1 MCNFAIENMRRM
13 SPVDNTPL
21 QKNAM
26 NHHGVEEVLFCTF
39 SSKNA
44 TYRNY
49 RHDYTQSISKNL
61 SRFSFTG
68 KERDEETGYGYFGAR
83 YMDHELMTMWLSV
96 DPMADK
102 YPSISPYNYCMWNPV
117 KLIDPDGCDTLVF
130 NKYGNYSHSIKS
142 DGEHVGRYE
151 QPSGNPYTFTFAD
164 PINDPIAIE
173 EGKITKLQIV
183 KEDDIKK
190 MLRDAGVFCDDNRKR
205 KYGYAKEEGVGLG
218 KLDFSKK
225 AEKGMASLYKIN
237 TYKSMYLIDGVAH
250 NPENF
255 GNFLFGA
262 AGNALGIP
270 LTILKLGAHWNSI
283 VNSKKN
289 GYKSQLDSKDD
300 QFSIK
305 CGFNHAQR
313 HNYNAIKK

>member
-1 MCNFAIENMRRM
+1 MESLFLYFFFQKWNTHILLLHFEN
-13 SPVDNTPL
+13 
-21 QKNAM
+21 Q
-26 NHHGVEEVLFCTF
+26 
-39 SSKNA
+39 
-44 TYRNY
+44 RNY
-49 RHDYTQSISKNL
+49 HNSHPYPFN
-61 SRFSFTG
+61 G
-68 KERDEETGYGYFGAR
+68 KEKDHESGFHYYGAR
-83 YMDHELMTMWLSV
+83 YYWSEVLTGWLSV
-96 DPMADK
+96 DPMMDK

-173 EGKITKLQIV
+173 GGKITKLQIV

-225 AEKGMASLYKIN
+225 AEKGMASLYEIN

-255 GNFLFGA
+255 GNFLYGA
-262 AGNALGIP
+262 ACEALGFS
-270 LTILKLGAHWNSI
+270 LFVTKLGAHYNSRFGDA
-283 VNSKKN
+283 NKN
-289 GYKSQLDSKDD
+289 GYSHQWDSQDD

-305 CGFNHAQR
+305 CGYRHAKNRGYHNINH
-313 HNYNAIKK
+313 NWLPGPCLP